1 MYNPSYLDWRKS
13 SRSASDGDCVELA
26 PLAEGVAVRDSKNV
40 DGPELTFAQRSF
52 RRFVSRVRANE
63 LDL

>member
-1 MYNPSYLDWRKS
+1 MYNPSDLDWRKS
-13 SRSASDGDCVELA
+13 GRSASNGDCVELA
-26 PLAEGVAVRDSKNV
+26 PVAGGVAVRDSKNPGLPV
-40 DGPELTFAQRSF
+40 LCVASRDF